1 MLSSAIV
8 LESIQQRGFDA
19 MTTARN
25 TIAGW
30 FRPIPTDIVLE
41 T

>member
-8 LESIQQRGFDA
+8 LESIQQCGFDA

-25 TIAGW
+25 TIAG
-30 FRPIPTDIVLE
+30 TDIVLE